1 MEIKKSPKADL
12 ENKRQ
17 MYVLI
22 GLVLAL
28 SFMYICFEWTET
40 EVKKAELSDMAQIMD
55 IEEEIAPQSVQQ
67 NTPPPPPPPPP
78 AAVVNEVLDI
88 VKNDEVV
95 ESKEIKGEDIT
106 AKIEIPQQ
114 VTAPTEEEEV
124 EQIFTIVE
132 EKPSFPGGDKALM
145 EYLQKNMK
153 YPTIAAE
160 NGIKGRVMVTFVVN
174 KDGKIV
180 DVRVLRG
187 VDPSLDKE
195 AIRVVSAMPAWKPG
209 KQSGKTVRTQ
219 YTLPV
224 VFRLQ

>member
-12 ENKRQ
+12 ENKRNT
-17 MYVLI
+17 YVLI

-28 SFMYICFEWTET
+28 SFMYICFEWTES
-40 EVKKAELSDMAQIMD
+40 EVKKIDPTQLTQAIEL
-55 IEEEIAPQSVQQ
+55 EEEIAPQSVQQ

-78 AAVVNEVLDI
+78 AAVVNEVLQI

-95 ESKEIKGEDIT
+95 VSKEIKGEDTKAEIV
-106 AKIEIPQQ
+106 IPQQ
-114 VTAPTEEEEV
+114 VAAPVEEEEV

-180 DVRVLRG
+180 DVKVLRG

-209 KQSGKTVRTQ
+209 KQSGKPVRTQ

>member
-12 ENKRQ
+12 ENKRST
-17 MYVLI
+17 YVLL

-40 EVKKAELSDMAQIMD
+40 EVKKIEIAAVDGGEF
-55 IEEEIAPQSVQQ
+55 EEEIVQQTVQQ

-78 AAVVNEVLDI
+78 AAVVNEVLNI
-88 VKNDEVV
+88 VKNEEVV
-95 ESKEIKGEDIT
+95 ESREIKGEDVN
-106 AKIEIPQQ
+106 AVVEIPTVVEQP
-114 VTAPTEEEEV
+114 VEEEQIE
-124 EQIFTIVE
+124 EIFTIVE

-145 EYLQKNMK
+145 EYLSKNIK

-160 NGIKGRVMVTFVVN
+160 SGIKGRVTVSFVVN

-180 DVRVLRG
+180 DVQVVRG
-187 VDPSLDKE
+187 VHESLDKE
-195 AIRVVSAMPAWKPG
+195 AVRVVQSMPAWKPG
-209 KQSGKTVRTQ
+209 KQSGKPVRAR

-224 VFRLQ
+224 MFKLQ